1 MNFIFDN
8 AFAFIIAFLILLLPW
23 IIKNK
28 FSASQIGSLS
38 LTIGITGTFFGIFIG
53 LLEFDTSN
61 IEKSVPLLLDG
72 LKIAFLTSLCGLATN
87 ILVKLFPSFYG
98 INEELESDDVG
109 EEMIKTLK
117 SIDIKANEM
126 NSNLNN
132 LSNSISSDKDTSL
145 VTQLQKIRTTNSD
158 GFQSMKD
165 AFEEFAEK
173 VVADNTQ
180 SLIDALTDVMKD
192 FNVKINE
199 QFGENFK
206 ELNEAV
212 KSMVEWQKN
221 YKDQVNQLINQYNKI
236 SENLTGIDEALE
248 NSADSYKTIIE
259 SNNQLNNLVED
270 FSGMVN
276 SFSDLGKKASESLPI
291 IEKNMNSII
300 DKSKIYIE
308 DSLQNLSKDYDNFS
322 KKQQEIV
329 DSYNDTTEK
338 MIQDNAERVKRL
350 DEELGNELT
359 KSLESLAN
367 SLGTLS
373 AKFVEDYTPL
383 TEKLRELLKSTN
395 T

>member
-1 MNFIFDN
+1 
-8 AFAFIIAFLILLLPW
+8 
-23 IIKNK
+23 
-28 FSASQIGSLS
+28 
-38 LTIGITGTFFGIFIG
+38 
-53 LLEFDTSN
+53 
-61 IEKSVPLLLDG
+61 
-72 LKIAFLTSLCGLATN
+72 
-87 ILVKLFPSFYG
+87 
-98 INEELESDDVG
+98 
-109 EEMIKTLK
+109 MIKTLK

-276 SFSDLGKKASESLPI
+276 SFSELGKKASESLPV

-373 AKFVEDYTPL
+373 AKFVEDL
-383 TEKLRELLKSTN
+383 IIKLG
-395 T
+395 